1 MKTITILTAILIIV
15 ILTGINYGQNNFI
28 KGLPEIHFGDSKDK
42 VAKEM
47 KKHKDVKKGSQTENN
62 DETVIDYRNGMYLRK
77 TVYEWKFSFYKNKL
91 YGISVE
97 YDFTEK
103 DFSDESDKAFNEVIE
118 EYGAPDNNEK
128 GMPFYMWTATN
139 GENKYMVILLRSL
152 FNKNHLK
159 FAVSASNL
167 MPKLK

>member
-1 MKTITILTAILIIV
+1 MKIRTNLTAILLTV
-15 ILTGINYGQNNFI
+15 IMTGISYGQNNFI

-42 VAKEM
+42 VTKEM
-47 KKHKDVKKGSQTENN
+47 KKHKDIKKGSQTENN
-62 DETVIDYRNGMYLRK
+62 GESVIDYKNGTYLGK
-77 TVYEWKFSFYKNKL
+77 NIYEWKFSFYKNKL

-128 GMPFYMWTATN
+128 GMQFYMWTAIN
-139 GENKYMVILLRSL
+139 GENKYMVMLHRSL

-159 FAVSASNL
+159 FSVAASNL